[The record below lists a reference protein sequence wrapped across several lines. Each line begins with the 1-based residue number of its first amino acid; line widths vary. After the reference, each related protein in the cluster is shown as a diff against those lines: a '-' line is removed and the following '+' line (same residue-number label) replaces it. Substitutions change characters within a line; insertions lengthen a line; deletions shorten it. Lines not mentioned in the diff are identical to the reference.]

1 MTIFQNVTGKSV
13 SKFQGIKGQNYD
25 SNKFSNNKTIIMLSL
40 KHPQFNLG
48 FFVNYTFY
56 AMVINTILLLLLEWV
71 EFQKIV
77 PKTCP
82 CCGEGNQLI

>member
-1 MTIFQNVTGKSV
+1 
-13 SKFQGIKGQNYD
+13 
-25 SNKFSNNKTIIMLSL
+25 MLSL